1 MYVDVPTKV
10 SAIELINSP
19 DTPKSHILICPF
31 ELHRMF
37 DGLISGGNEL
47 SVFENA
53 AQDELLKGRNGKV
66 VALMS

>member
-31 ELHRMF
+31 ELHRMLE
-37 DGLISGGNEL
+37 GLISGGNEL
-47 SVFENA
+47 SVIRKCRTGCDN
-53 AQDELLKGRNGKV
+53 
-66 VALMS
+66 